1 MAINLDKV
9 KEYDFAVV
17 LDASGSTAEN
27 DVKAGFFK
35 RITRWEAIQNSASTF
50 IKDLSNITGGNGTMH
65 LVVMGGNVKAYPS
78 VGVADVAEALSINR
92 PGGGTPL
99 ALALTSALNMLS
111 GSTKKKFIMVFTD
124 GVPDSKQAAKQVII
138 NQANSQKE
146 DDECTILFVQVG
158 EDSSATAYL
167 ATLDD
172 DLKEAKFDIVDAK
185 TAKEAAAFESTM
197 ALILHA
203 IED

>member
-1 MAINLDKV
+1 MVDLEKIKG
-9 KEYDFAVV
+9 YDFAVV

-35 RITRWEAIQNSASTF
+35 RITRWEAIQKSASTF
-50 IKDLSNITGGNGTMH
+50 IKDLSNITGGNGFMQ
-65 LVVMGGNVKAYPS
+65 LVVMGGGVKSYS
-78 VGVADVAEALSINR
+78 NVGVAEVAEALDQNS

-99 ALALTSALNMLS
+99 AQALTAALTLLK
-111 GSTKKKFIMVFTD
+111 GSSKKKFIMVFTD
-124 GVPDSKQAAKQVII
+124 GVPDSRQAAKQVIV
-138 NQANSQKE
+138 NQANSQAT

-158 EDSSATAYL
+158 EDSSATEYL
-167 ATLDD
+167 RTLDD

-197 ALILHA
+197 SLILHA
-203 IED
+203 IDD